1 VSTQKYVIDPPAQ
14 AAIAVEGTDALFPV
28 RRIWCVGR
36 NYADHAREMGHDPSR
51 EPPFFFAKPS
61 DAVIPN
67 HATLAYP
74 TQTKDLHHEIELVVC
89 IGKGGRDIPVAK
101 ALDHVFGYAVGLDMT
116 RRDLQTQAK
125 NMQRPWEMGKSF
137 DESCPV
143 SAVQPVSKIGHPVKG
158 AIWLKINGQTKQ
170 TGDLN
175 QQIWPVD
182 EAVAYLSTFVEL
194 APGDIIMNGT
204 PAGVGPCV
212 VGDKLEGHIDGV
224 GDLVVSYAAAVKQRA
239 AA

>member
-1 VSTQKYVIDPPAQ
+1 MSTQKFVIDPPAQ
-14 AAIAVEGTDALFPV
+14 AAIAVEGSDALFPV

-36 NYADHAREMGHDPSR
+36 NYADHAREMGHDPNR

-74 TQTKDLHHEIELVVC
+74 AQTKDLHHEIELVVC

-143 SAVQPVSKIGHPVKG
+143 SAVQPASKIGHPVKG
-158 AIWLKINGQTKQ
+158 AIWLKVNGQTKQ
-170 TGDLN
+170 IGDLN

-182 EAVAYLSTFVEL
+182 EAVAFLSTFVEL

-212 VGDKLEGHIDGV
+212 AGDKLEGHIDGF
-224 GDLVVSYAAAVKQRA
+224 GDLVVSYTAAVK
-239 AA
+239 